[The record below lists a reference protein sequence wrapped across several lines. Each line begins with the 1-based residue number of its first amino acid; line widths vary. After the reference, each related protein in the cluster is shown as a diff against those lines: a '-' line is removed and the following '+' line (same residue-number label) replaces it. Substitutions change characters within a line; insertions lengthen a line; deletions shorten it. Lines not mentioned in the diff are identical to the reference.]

1 MFRSAPITSKHLE
14 TISVNK
20 GAAEELRPRSALR
33 IPQDITQRAT
43 QEHQNRP
50 PKPVCIAFPC
60 ACERTSVCPCTYLCL
75 LLCPHLRI
83 CVWFGRSSERDRFT
97 DTADGVQVHNV
108 SFESFLEFLFGLLI
122 NRSISDKT
130 SNCFNVVSVSVLVL
144 ARSDECY
151 KGGRTWMWFS
161 TWEPARLCETSE
173 RSKHQ
178 SRLILHWD
186 TTGEIFPELFITVF
200 Q

>member
-151 KGGRTWMWFS
+151 KGG
-161 TWEPARLCETSE
+161 EPGCGFRPENQLASV
-173 RSKHQ
+173 KHQ
-178 SRLILHWD
+178 KDQSINHA
-186 TTGEIFPELFITVF
+186 
-200 Q
+200 